1 MVFGIA
7 KRVLV
12 GRPVQSDKLGHTL
25 LPKKIALPVFASDA
39 LSSVAYA
46 TEEILLV
53 LSAGGIALFT
63 YTPWIALAVM
73 VLMLVVVASYRQNV
87 HAYPSGGGD
96 YEVASTNLG
105 VPVGM
110 TVASALMVD
119 YTLTVAVSVSSGVA
133 NLASA
138 FPALDG
144 HVALIAVLVVA
155 GIALINLR
163 GVRESGTAFAI
174 PTYCFVGAVTLM
186 IGWGLFRLGT
196 GHHLRAESA
205 GYHLKNIKE
214 FSGLALIFVLLRA
227 FSSGCT
233 ALTGVEA
240 ISNGVPAFKKP
251 KSKNAATTLALLGGI
266 AVAMFAGVTILALV
280 SHVHAGAPAD
290 LVGLPKGQ
298 VPRTVIAQVAR
309 AVFGDGSPLFY
320 FLQLVTA
327 LILVLAANTAFNGF
341 PVLASILSRD
351 GFLPR
356 QLHTRGD
363 RLAFSN
369 GILLLSGF
377 AILLIVVFDASP
389 TRLIQ
394 LYIIGV
400 FVSFVCSQTGMIRHW
415 NRLLRT
421 THDPGTRHRM
431 FRSRV
436 INTIGACFTAVVLVI
451 VLFSKFLS
459 GAWIVVVAM
468 PVIWLTMRGIH
479 RHYAAVALELT
490 PPTDVPVTLPASN
503 RAVVLVSKLHLPTL
517 RALAYARATQPSHLE
532 AITVDVDEAETLR
545 LKEEWDRS
553 GVAVPLTVIAS
564 PYREITR
571 PVVSYVKRLRR
582 ESPRDI
588 VTVYIPE
595 YVLGHWWEQTL
606 HNQTALR
613 LKARLLQQRGV
624 VVASVPYQLR
634 SAASRQP
641 DGQLPSPILPAGL
654 VPEVAGGGDGKDSGL
669 GRRPGEP
676 AIDPAAAAAGVA
688 AAGSAGAGSAGAG
701 GAGASGA
708 GPSRAAARRDTG
720 AAARPDGSAPR
731 LRKLPVL
738 RRLTAGRDALH
749 AEELQAEMS
758 NPRCKPI
765 GDVTDR
771 EMADVA
777 GTLRTVTLRPRGPS
791 LTMEADLWDGSGN
804 ITLIWLGRRD
814 IPGIRPGRNIEVRG
828 RVSRIKG
835 EMTIYNPDYELRSSG
850 SD

>member
-63 YTPWIALAVM
+63 YAPWIALAVM

-105 VPVGM
+105 VKTGM

-138 FPALDG
+138 FPALEG

-155 GIALINLR
+155 AIALINLR

-174 PTYCFVGAVTLM
+174 PTYCFVAAVTLM

-196 GHHLRAESA
+196 GHHLHAESQS
-205 GYHLKNIKE
+205 YHLRNVKE

-266 AVAMFAGVTILALV
+266 AVAMFAGVTILALAA
-280 SHVHAGAPAD
+280 HVHAGAPAD
-290 LVGLPKGQ
+290 LVGLPQGQ
-298 VPRTVIAQVAR
+298 VPRTVIAQVSR

-415 NRLLRT
+415 NRLLKT
-421 THDPGTRHRM
+421 TSDPASRHRM
-431 FRSRV
+431 FRSRT
-436 INTIGACFTAVVLVI
+436 INTIGAGFTAVVLVI

-490 PPTDVPVTLPASN
+490 PPTDGPITLPASN

-517 RALAYARATQPSHLE
+517 RALAYARATQPTYLE
-532 AITVDVDEAETLR
+532 AITVDVDEAETMR

-553 GVAVPLTVIAS
+553 GLPVPLTVIAS

-634 SAASRQP
+634 SATSRQP
-641 DGQLPSPILPAGL
+641 DGQLPSPIQPSGL
-654 VPEVAGGGDGKDSGL
+654 MTEVPGKDSKL
-669 GRRPGEP
+669 SRRPGEP
-676 AIDPAAAAAGVA
+676 AIDPAAKAAGA
-688 AAGSAGAGSAGAG
+688 
-701 GAGASGA
+701 
-708 GPSRAAARRDTG
+708 AAARRDTAAG
-720 AAARPDGSAPR
+720 SAAGGTAARPDGSAPL

-749 AEELQAEMS
+749 AEELQAEVS
-758 NPRCKPI
+758 QARCKPI
-765 GDVTDR
+765 GEIQDR

-814 IPGIRPGRNIEVRG
+814 IPGIRPGRSIEVRG

-835 EMTIYNPDYELRSSG
+835 EMTIYNPDYELRSTG
-850 SD
+850 GD

>member
-63 YTPWIALAVM
+63 YAPWIALAVM

-105 VPVGM
+105 VKTGM

-138 FPALDG
+138 FPALEG

-155 GIALINLR
+155 AIALINLR

-196 GHHLRAESA
+196 GHHLHAESQS
-205 GYHLKNIKE
+205 YHLRNVKE

-266 AVAMFAGVTILALV
+266 AVAMFAGVTILALAA
-280 SHVHAGAPAD
+280 HVHAGAPAD

-298 VPRTVIAQVAR
+298 VPRTVIAQVSR

-415 NRLLRT
+415 NRLLKT
-421 THDPGTRHRM
+421 TSDPASRHRM
-431 FRSRV
+431 FRSRT

-490 PPTDVPVTLPASN
+490 PPTDGPITLPASN

-553 GVAVPLTVIAS
+553 GLPVPLTVIAS

-634 SAASRQP
+634 SATSRQP
-641 DGQLPSPILPAGL
+641 DGQLPSPIQPAGL
-654 VPEVAGGGDGKDSGL
+654 NAGIPGQGAALS
-669 GRRPGEP
+669 RRSGEP
-676 AIDPAAAAAGVA
+676 AVSPAASAAGAAAARQATPAAAG
-688 AAGSAGAGSAGAG
+688 
-701 GAGASGA
+701 
-708 GPSRAAARRDTG
+708 T
-720 AAARPDGSAPR
+720 AARPDGSAPR

-749 AEELQAEMS
+749 AEELQAEMEVS
-758 NPRCKPI
+758 HPRLKPI
-765 GDVTDR
+765 GEVSDR

-814 IPGIRPGRNIEVRG
+814 IPGIRPGRKIEVRG

-835 EMTIYNPDYELRSSG
+835 EMTIYNPDYELGSSG